1 MAITTKGSET
11 RHKANRLGAGLPAR
25 NESRN
30 CRAHIGVPR
39 ASTSDSG
46 SRQWAGRVPPVSGS
60 HPMRHC
66 FYIAVGGLALAN
78 AASAGGPTLEYRFKV
93 PDGVEFKWRDGKVE
107 KLDRQ
112 PFMVTSDFGN
122 AIAIKSTNPKAP
134 DAFEIDLVHN
144 KPGKQKYRARAK
156 AEQPREYCAL
166 FNDVVLQC
174 YALAPQLAALY
185 EGGGTIYGPF
195 SKTEAQEM
203 ARKINLA
210 LH

>member
-1 MAITTKGSET
+1 MAMRCCVCAVI
-11 RHKANRLGAGLPAR
+11 GL
-25 NESRN
+25 
-30 CRAHIGVPR
+30 
-39 ASTSDSG
+39 
-46 SRQWAGRVPPVSGS
+46 
-60 HPMRHC
+60 
-66 FYIAVGGLALAN
+66 LALAGG
-78 AASAGGPTLEYRFKV
+78 ASAADVRLEYRFKA

-174 YALAPQLAALY
+174 YALAPRLATLY

-195 SKTEAQEM
+195 SKTEAQEL